1 MWQKVKNY
9 YHLIQSFVANLYYG
23 FPGRKLLVIGVTGT
37 SGKTTTTLFIYEM
50 LKAAGYNVSV
60 LSTLKAVI
68 GGKDYDTGFHV
79 TTPDPHVL
87 PKFLNSALKNG
98 DTHFVLEVSSHALD
112 QNRVAFIPFRIGVL
126 TTLAHEHLDYHKTM
140 DNYAIAKFKLLHSSV
155 TAIMQADLLKDN
167 TELKSTV
174 GYKNLQ
180 NKKVT
185 FGIGNGDIS
194 QKDWRLSLQLSGEYN
209 TLNALAAAAVGYE
222 LKIDKDI
229 IKRSLESFIGIPG
242 RFEEIYNN
250 KGLRIIIDFAH
261 KPDAIEAVLQ
271 VAKTIV
277 SKDNKVISMFGCAS
291 ERDTLKRP
299 IMGEISGRL
308 ADITVITDE
317 DPRNE
322 DRMKIINEIAEGCV
336 NAGAIEMA
344 NGQWQTPIESG
355 QMADSKIKNKHIFI
369 KISDRQEA
377 INFII
382 NRLAKRGDVIL
393 LCGKG
398 HEQSMNY
405 KGKELPWSEHEAVKK
420 ALQL

>member
-222 LKIDKDI
+222 LKIEKDI

-250 KGLRIIIDFAH
+250 KGLRIIID
-261 KPDAIEAVLQ
+261 L
-271 VAKTIV
+271 
-277 SKDNKVISMFGCAS
+277 
-291 ERDTLKRP
+291 
-299 IMGEISGRL
+299 
-308 ADITVITDE
+308 
-317 DPRNE
+317 
-322 DRMKIINEIAEGCV
+322 
-336 NAGAIEMA
+336 
-344 NGQWQTPIESG
+344 
-355 QMADSKIKNKHIFI
+355 
-369 KISDRQEA
+369 
-377 INFII
+377 
-382 NRLAKRGDVIL
+382 
-393 LCGKG
+393 
-398 HEQSMNY
+398 
-405 KGKELPWSEHEAVKK
+405 
-420 ALQL
+420 